1 MKIIINTKDED
12 LDSSVDK
19 VVELA
24 SKIKGYEWKGC
35 KCMEDGTS
43 LILSGRC

>member
-1 MKIIINTKDED
+1 MKIIITAKNED
-12 LDSSVDK
+12 LDASVDK

-24 SKIKGYEWKGC
+24 SKIKGFEWKGC

-43 LILSGRC
+43 LILEK

>member
-1 MKIIINTKDED
+1 MKIIITAKDKD
-12 LDSSVDK
+12 LDKTVDK

-35 KCMEDGTS
+35 KCMEDGT
-43 LILSGRC
+43 ILVLEKK